1 MSIGKGVRLNG
12 FGKIALA
19 AGMLAMAGGAALAGK
34 GDLMFE
40 VPKSAPLL
48 QGKLLDLR
56 FADFAQGIWVRDLE
70 QCPAPRI
77 DQSRPGS
84 TLAIYRGLF
93 ETPGR
98 ICQVYGAEKAGKR
111 TQRAALNCLMTD
123 GGEAI
128 ELVTVMPRGTQGL
141 MVQEGEKPPIHFR
154 FCEKIVPILQSAR
167 GE

>member
-1 MSIGKGVRLNG
+1 MSIGKGERLRI
-12 FGKIALA
+12 FSQTALA
-19 AGMLAMAGGAALAGK
+19 AAMLAVACSTAGAGK

-48 QGKLLDLR
+48 QGKMLDLR
-56 FADFAQGIWVRDLE
+56 FAEFAQGIWVKDLN
-70 QCPAPRI
+70 QCPAARI
-77 DQSRPGS
+77 DRSSPGS

-98 ICQVYGAEKAGKR
+98 ICQVYGAEKAGKQ
-111 TQRAALNCLMTD
+111 TQRAALNCLLTD

-141 MVQEGEKPPIHFR
+141 VVQEGEKPPVHFR
-154 FCEKIVPILQSAR
+154 FCEKITPILQ
-167 GE
+167 

>member
-1 MSIGKGVRLNG
+1 MSIGKGERLRILNRLV
-12 FGKIALA
+12 LA
-19 AGMLAMAGGAALAGK
+19 AGLLALVAGPAGAGK

-48 QGKLLDLR
+48 QGKMLDLR
-56 FADFAQGIWVRDLE
+56 FADFAQGIWVRDLD
-70 QCPAPRI
+70 QCPAKRI
-77 DQSRPGS
+77 DRSQPGS

-111 TQRAALNCLMTD
+111 TQRAALNCLLTD

-141 MVQEGEKPPIHFR
+141 VVQEGEKPPVHFR
-154 FCEKIVPILQSAR
+154 FCEKITPILQSAR
-167 GE
+167 